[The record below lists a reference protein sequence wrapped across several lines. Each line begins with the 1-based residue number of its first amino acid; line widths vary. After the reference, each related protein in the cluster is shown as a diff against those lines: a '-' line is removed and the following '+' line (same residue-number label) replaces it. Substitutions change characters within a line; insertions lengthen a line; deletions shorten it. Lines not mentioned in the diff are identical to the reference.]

1 LTGRSVKKYKTMSPR
16 TEAQFENIR
25 KEKTSLILQ
34 TALSLFAT
42 HGYASTS
49 VSMIARE
56 AGISKGLLY
65 NYFEKKEDVLIRII
79 MDGLKQF
86 LGLLQVEDEQ
96 NVKKEEIIRFVDEN
110 VVMIKKN
117 MPFYKMY
124 FALMFQPDV
133 FSTVQDVA
141 LKYFEDVLGVLVN
154 YYIQKGFEDPYEK
167 ARFLFA
173 VFDGVAIHYI
183 SDPEG
188 FPLDKAR
195 DLLIELL

>member
-1 LTGRSVKKYKTMSPR
+1 MSPR

-65 NYFEKKEDVLIRII
+65 NYFEKKEDVLIRIVL
-79 MDGLKQF
+79 DGLQQF

-96 NVKKEEIIRFVDEN
+96 HINREEIIRFVDEN
-110 VVMIKKN
+110 VSLIKQN
-117 MPFYKMY
+117 VQYYKMY

-133 FSTVQDVA
+133 FSVVQDVA
-141 LKYFEDVLGVLVN
+141 MKYFEEVLGVLVN
-154 YYIQKGFEDPYEK
+154 YYIQKGVADPNEK

-183 SDPEG
+183 TDTEG
-188 FPLDKAR
+188 FPLEKAR

>member
-1 LTGRSVKKYKTMSPR
+1 MSPR
-16 TEAQFENIR
+16 TKAQFKSIR
-25 KEKTSLILQ
+25 KEKISLILQ
-34 TALSLFAT
+34 TALSLFAM

-56 AGISKGLLY
+56 AGISKGLMY

-79 MDGLKQF
+79 MDGLQQF
-86 LGLLQVEDEQ
+86 LGLLQVKDEQ
-96 NVKKEEIIRFVDEN
+96 HIKKKEIIRFVDEN
-110 VVMIKKN
+110 VKLIKKN
-117 MPFYKMY
+117 TEYYKMY

-133 FSTVQDVA
+133 FSLVQEVA
-141 LKYFEDVLGVLVN
+141 MKYFEEVMGVLVN
-154 YYIQKGFEDPYEK
+154 YYVQQGVANPYEK

-188 FPLDKAR
+188 FPLEKAR
-195 DLLIELL
+195 DLLVELL